1 MAQAPMAT
9 AAPTDPMAG
18 AIDPGMA
25 GGGDETGDQSSD
37 VVVTI
42 CKTDDGSYMVYAGDE
57 PDADANDAPAGG
69 GMAAAAPQGT
79 PVDSVGAALK
89 AAMDILQA
97 DASSAGA
104 PGSADDQLAAGYNAP
119 TAPTPASGPS
129 SKY

>member
-1 MAQAPMAT
+1 MAQAPMAAA
-9 AAPTDPMAG
+9 AAPNDPMAG
-18 AIDPGMA
+18 ATDPGMA

-37 VVVTI
+37 VIVTI
-42 CKTDDGSYMVYAGDE
+42 VKTGDGSYMVYAGDE
-57 PDADANDAPAGG
+57 PDADADDAPAGG
-69 GMAAAAPQGT
+69 GPAPPPQGT
-79 PVDSVGAALK
+79 PADSVGAALK

-104 PGSADDQLAAGYNAP
+104 PGSADDQMAAGYNAS

>member
-1 MAQAPMAT
+1 MAQAPMAAA
-9 AAPTDPMAG
+9 AAPIDPMAG
-18 AIDPGMA
+18 ANNPGMA

-37 VVVTI
+37 VIVTI
-42 CKTDDGSYMVYAGDE
+42 TKTGDGSYMVYAGDE
-57 PDADANDAPAGG
+57 PDADAADAPAGG
-69 GMAAAAPQGT
+69 GPAPAPQGT
-79 PVDSVGAALK
+79 PADSVGAALK

-104 PGSADDQLAAGYNAP
+104 PGSADDQMAAGYNAS